1 MIKRNFDDDN
11 GSAANFF
18 SDLGMAEWG
27 AEMNDVSNSMKPA
40 TNNLFYNGIELFS
53 RGVYGLSE
61 EDLKKVNH
69 TVLLNEASDKKV
81 CFISFTGWENEHLV
95 KPHDCFYVENV
106 EILKAMINSLQ
117 GEFDLF
123 IVLPVTAMRN
133 GGDPLYKSVMDFSE
147 WFKSES
153 SITSSVVL
161 LDNQCIEA
169 DKMESCASL
178 LTRACD
184 RRLK

>member
-1 MIKRNFDDDN
+1 LTKRNFNDDS
-11 GSAANFF
+11 GSAADFF
-18 SDLGMAEWG
+18 SGLGMGDWG
-27 AEMNDVSNSMKPA
+27 TEMNGVSDSMKPT
-40 TNNLFYNGIELFS
+40 TNNIFYNGVELFS
-53 RGVYGLSE
+53 RGIYGLSE
-61 EDLKKVNH
+61 HDIKRVNDA
-69 TVLLNEASDKKV
+69 VLLNEGSDKKV

-106 EILKAMINSLQ
+106 EILKAMINSFQ
-117 GEFDLF
+117 GTFDLF
-123 IVLPVTAMRN
+123 IVLPVTAMMN
-133 GGDPLYKSVMDFSE
+133 GVDPLYKSVMDFSE